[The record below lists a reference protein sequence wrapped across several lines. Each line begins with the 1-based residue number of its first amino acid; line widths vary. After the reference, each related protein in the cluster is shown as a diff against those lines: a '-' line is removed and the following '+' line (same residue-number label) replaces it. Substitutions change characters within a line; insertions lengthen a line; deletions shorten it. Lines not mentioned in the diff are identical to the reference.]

1 MWHICHMDKWQEFLD
16 LVEKRLLEKGL
27 KAAAASRLAVGNVCL
42 IYNLRKGHK
51 PTVENLERLCE
62 VLDLNYTIGAG
73 DAKSGKTGGSFSTF
87 EAAGEAGPG
96 LEPVRD
102 RQLAELLAIIAD
114 HYERENDYG
123 RRNFIEDVKTRW
135 PWLFRAGEGGADGG
149 EPAGPG
155 RRSPRGNTKD
165 GFPGER

>member
-1 MWHICHMDKWQEFLD
+1 M
-16 LVEKRLLEKGL
+16 
-27 KAAAASRLAVGNVCL
+27 KASAASQKAIGNTCL

-62 VLDLNYTIGAG
+62 VLDLNYAIGNG
-73 DAKSGKTGGSFSTF
+73 GFKSGKTGGSFSTF
-87 EAAGEAGPG
+87 QAAGDAGPG

-123 RRNFIEDVKTRW
+123 RQLFIQDLKAHF
-135 PWLFRAGEGGADGG
+135 PALFRRGGA
-149 EPAGPG
+149 AGPG
-155 RRSPRGNTKD
+155 RRLARLEGAAGRGPKN
-165 GFPGER
+165 R